1 MAHIAV
7 DSRFNAIIEEHE
19 PVRQLGSGF
28 IFTEGPL
35 WHPVEKNLIF
45 SDMPGDVRRRY
56 VPGQGVSEI
65 ARPSNK
71 GNGMTYDLSLIHI

>member
-1 MAHIAV
+1 MAHIATN
-7 DSRFNAIIEEHE
+7 DRFWSIIEEHE

-35 WHPVEKNLIF
+35 WHPLEGHLIF
-45 SDMPGDVRRRY
+45 SDMPGDVRRKY
-56 VPGQGVSEI
+56 TPGAGVSEI
-65 ARPSNK
+65 ARPSHK